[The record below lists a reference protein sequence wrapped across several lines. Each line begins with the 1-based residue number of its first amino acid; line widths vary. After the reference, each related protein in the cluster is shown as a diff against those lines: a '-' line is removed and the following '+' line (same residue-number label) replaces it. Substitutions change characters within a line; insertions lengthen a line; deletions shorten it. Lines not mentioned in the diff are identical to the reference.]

1 MGPLYRLPW
10 QKGLV
15 VLQQRLLSTIYP
27 PICLL
32 CGAGGQLVG
41 GEAVDICAACQEALQ
56 LNERCCPRCGIPLTT
71 DAQMCGNCLK
81 KPPLFETVYAPFLY
95 KGDIKRLLI
104 ALKFN
109 RKLSHA
115 RLLGHLMAEK
125 MVGHFSVNQPM
136 PDAIVPVPLHPARQ
150 RERGYNQALEL
161 VRPLARRHKIPIIR
175 QLVVRKT
182 ATAQQTKLSAAER
195 RRNLRGAFELTE
207 GHPVPPHIV
216 IFDDVVTTGATVNEL
231 AKTLKRA
238 GAQRIDVWAIA
249 RVPKPG
255 D

>member
-1 MGPLYRLPW
+1 MEPLYRLPW

-15 VLQQRLLSTIYP
+15 WFRQRLLSTIYP
-27 PICLL
+27 PLCLL
-32 CGAGGQLVG
+32 CGAEGQLVDG
-41 GEAVDICAACQEALQ
+41 DVVDICDACHEALQ
-56 LNERCCPRCGIPLTT
+56 LNECCCYRCGIPITT
-71 DAQMCGNCLK
+71 NGEMCGSCLN
-81 KPPLFETVYAPFLY
+81 KPPLFETIYAPFLY
-95 KGDIKRLLI
+95 KADIKRLLI

-115 RLLGHLMAEK
+115 RLLGNLMAEK
-125 MVGHFSVNQPM
+125 LAAHFVANRLM
-136 PDAIVPVPLHPARQ
+136 PDAIVPVPLHSKRR

-161 VRPLARRHKIPIIR
+161 VRPLAKRYKIPINR

-182 ATAQQTKLSAAER
+182 ATAQQTKLSADER
-195 RRNLRGAFELTE
+195 KRNLRGAFVLNE
-207 GHPVPPHIV
+207 GCRVPRHIV

>member
-1 MGPLYRLPW
+1 MEPLYRLPW
-10 QKGLV
+10 QKGL
-15 VLQQRLLSTIYP
+15 LQSRQRLLATIYP

-32 CGAGGQLVG
+32 CGAEGQLIG
-41 GEAVDICAACQEALQ
+41 GECVDLCEACYKELQ
-56 LNERCCPRCGIPLTT
+56 LNEQSCSRCGIPLPHPG
-71 DAQMCGNCLK
+71 DICGQCLK
-81 KPPLFETVYAPFLY
+81 KSPPFDSLYAPFLY
-95 KGDIKRLLI
+95 QDGIRELLL

-115 RLLGHLMAEK
+115 RLLGGLMADRLADYLAMSGER
-125 MVGHFSVNQPM
+125 
-136 PDAIVPVPLHPARQ
+136 PDAIVPVPLHSKRE

-161 VRPLARRHKIPIIR
+161 LRLVARRNNIAINH

-182 ATAQQTKLSAAER
+182 ATAKQTKLSADER
-195 RRNLRGAFELTE
+195 RRNLRGAFAVKE
-207 GHPVPPHIV
+207 GAVVPRHLV
-216 IFDDVVTTGATVNEL
+216 IFDDVVTTAATVTEM

-238 GAQRIDVWAIA
+238 GAKRVDVWAVA